1 MSSMSPDNLTY
12 RVAALPG
19 EVPQI
24 VALLEANGQY
34 WPGAAATPYVA
45 VDDQT
50 GEVVA
55 VLFKT
60 LCFHAEPACARP
72 GSGFSISRLADLMKE
87 SFADLAT
94 ELCYPLIVYSV
105 VQDTD
110 KGRAA
115 AEKNGMCPS
124 PGVLYEIAIAPRQE
138 VVAAGAT
145 G

>member
-1 MSSMSPDNLTY
+1 MSSMSPDNLAY
-12 RVAALPG
+12 RAATLPD

-45 VDDQT
+45 VNQA

-55 VLFKT
+55 VFFKT

-72 GSGFSISRLADLMKE
+72 GSGFSIGKLADLMKE
-87 SFADLAT
+87 SFVDLAT
-94 ELCYPLIVYSV
+94 ELGYPLIVYSV
-105 VQDTD
+105 VQDTAR
-110 KGRAA
+110 GRAA
-115 AEKNGMCPS
+115 AEKNGMRPS